1 MHIFVSRTRK
11 CSSTLA
17 IFYMGREI
25 LFVGY
30 TEDEAK
36 SFIKNIVKDC
46 LNEYR
51 LQMGNEEQQLTIR
64 QACKYLSVSAPTL
77 RRYVQLGYIRRH
89 DLGSKKK
96 YFYLSELKED
106 IKSFSNLR

>member
-1 MHIFVSRTRK
+1 MR
-11 CSSTLA
+11 
-17 IFYMGREI
+17 REI

-46 LNEYR
+46 LNEYK
-51 LQMGNEEQQLTIR
+51 LQMGNEDQQLTVR
-64 QACKYLSVSAPTL
+64 QACKFMSVSAPTL

-89 DLGSKKK
+89 DLGPKKK

-106 IKSFSNLR
+106 IKSISSPQ

>member
-1 MHIFVSRTRK
+1 MR
-11 CSSTLA
+11 
-17 IFYMGREI
+17 REI

-46 LNEYR
+46 LNEHR

-64 QACKYLSVSAPTL
+64 QACKYLSVSAPML

-106 IKSFSNLR
+106 IKSFSNQ